1 MAFTDRQIARLR
13 AIKASLEAGWE
24 PLIDHKLIAEQTTVL
39 AAADAGDMIPVR
51 PYANGVIVSVEGFAY
66 AANGD
71 AEADTMDVLMPDKY
85 MGAMINIGGKP
96 KTNGLYE
103 ALFTLCSD
111 RKGGFRRVFWPIE
124 QGELFEVTFKH
135 KATQNIASMKA
146 ILAFGFIPFDVK
158 GA

>member
-13 AIKASLEAGWE
+13 AIKASLEAGYD
-24 PLIDHKLIAEQTTVL
+24 PLIDHKLIAEQTSTL
-39 AAADAGDMIPVR
+39 AATVAGDMIPVR

-66 AANGD
+66 ASGGD

-85 MGAMINIGGKP
+85 MGALISIGGKP
-96 KTNGLYE
+96 KTNSLYE

-124 QGELFEVTFKH
+124 QGELFEVTFKN
-135 KATQNIASMKA
+135 KATAGIAAMKA
-146 ILAFGFIPFDVK
+146 IIAFGFIPFDVK
-158 GA
+158 GE